1 MGGRQEEAALHQEN
15 SVLVIKELEAAR
27 EEVARVVGEKEA
39 AAARVEELEEE
50 VEKLRVGLHEI
61 LDSVKDQD
69 GRSDVQVT
77 PSSSTSPSS
86 FHFSSSSSPTLP
98 LLQVTSSTL
107 ESLLVILDA
116 RHYYGEYTPNIGLK
130 AAMDRLEGTNT
141 QLR

>member
-27 EEVARVVGEKEA
+27 EEVARVVGEKEE
-39 AAARVEELEEE
+39 AAARVEELKEE

-69 GRSDVQVT
+69 GKSDVQVT
-77 PSSSTSPSS
+77 S
-86 FHFSSSSSPTLP
+86 FPFSSSSSTSSSPSYSP
-98 LLQVTSSTL
+98 SSSPLQVTSSTL

-116 RHYYGEYTPNIGLK
+116 RHYYGDYTPNMGLK